1 MLPLFIA
8 FWMKITMSKE
18 EKKRTMLNRLGG
30 RKAMA
35 FYATLLVLFILAIIN
50 KAHAEIIS
58 AIDSLFLIFAGSNV
72 MKAKTTNI
80 LQDKEIENGIKRN

>member
-1 MLPLFIA
+1 MN
-8 FWMKITMSKE
+8 SEEDVKE
-18 EKKRTMLNRLGG
+18 EKTMLDRLGG

-35 FYATLLVLFILAIIN
+35 FYCTLLVLFILALIG

-72 MKAKTTNI
+72 IKSKTQQT
-80 LQDKEIENGIKRN
+80 QTGENTDGTINK

>member
-1 MLPLFIA
+1 
-8 FWMKITMSKE
+8 MKIMNSKTE
-18 EKKRTMLNRLGG
+18 ETTEEPRTLLDKVGG

-35 FYATLLVLFILAIIN
+35 FYATLIVLFILALIN

-72 MKAKTTNI
+72 MKAKTQQNES
-80 LQDKEIENGIKRN
+80 KEVKNGTPNK

>member
-1 MLPLFIA
+1 
-8 FWMKITMSKE
+8 MKTMNNKTEEIQEETKE
-18 EKKRTMLNRLGG
+18 ERTLLDKLGG

-35 FYATLLVLFILAIIN
+35 FYATLLVLFILALIN

-72 MKAKTTNI
+72 MKAKNKTEEKKEEVSNGI
-80 LQDKEIENGIKRN
+80 QDK

>member
-1 MLPLFIA
+1 M
-8 FWMKITMSKE
+8 TNKE
-18 EKKRTMLNRLGG
+18 DENVEEPRTLLDKLGG

-35 FYATLLVLFILAIIN
+35 FYATLLVLFILALIN

-72 MKAKTTNI
+72 IKAKTQNNQENEKGET
-80 LQDKEIENGIKRN
+80 NGIQNK

>member
-1 MLPLFIA
+1 MN
-8 FWMKITMSKE
+8 SKTE
-18 EKKRTMLNRLGG
+18 EPTKEQRTLLDKLGG

-35 FYATLLVLFILAIIN
+35 FYATLIVLFILALIN

-72 MKAKTTNI
+72 MKAKTQTQESKEVNHGTN
-80 LQDKEIENGIKRN
+80 DK

>member
-1 MLPLFIA
+1 
-8 FWMKITMSKE
+8 MKTMNNKTEEIQEETKE
-18 EKKRTMLNRLGG
+18 ERTLLDKLGG

-35 FYATLLVLFILAIIN
+35 FYATLLVLFILALIN

-72 MKAKTTNI
+72 MKAKTKTEEKKEEVSNGI
-80 LQDKEIENGIKRN
+80 QDK

>member
-1 MLPLFIA
+1 
-8 FWMKITMSKE
+8 MKIMNNKTEEIQEETKE
-18 EKKRTMLNRLGG
+18 ERTLLDKLGG

-35 FYATLLVLFILAIIN
+35 FYATLLVLFILALIN

-72 MKAKTTNI
+72 MKAKTKTEEKKEEVSNGI
-80 LQDKEIENGIKRN
+80 QDK

>member
-1 MLPLFIA
+1 
-8 FWMKITMSKE
+8 MSEDKKDDE
-18 EKKRTMLNRLGG
+18 KRTMLKRLGG

-72 MKAKTTNI
+72 MKGRT
-80 LQDKEIENGIKRN
+80 QDTKEPTKENPK

>member
-1 MLPLFIA
+1 M
-8 FWMKITMSKE
+8 MSETEEHTEDKE
-18 EKKRTMLNRLGG
+18 KTLLDFFGG

-35 FYATLLVLFILAIIN
+35 FYCTLLVLFILALIN

-72 MKAKTTNI
+72 IKAKTQPNTG
-80 LQDKEIENGIKRN
+80 DTKDGISNQ

>member
-1 MLPLFIA
+1 
-8 FWMKITMSKE
+8 MKTMNNKTEEIQEETKE
-18 EKKRTMLNRLGG
+18 ERTLLDKLGG

-35 FYATLLVLFILAIIN
+35 FYATLLVLFILALIN

-72 MKAKTTNI
+72 MKAKTKTEEK
-80 LQDKEIENGIKRN
+80 KEEVSNGIQNK

>member
-1 MLPLFIA
+1 M
-8 FWMKITMSKE
+8 TNKE
-18 EKKRTMLNRLGG
+18 DETVEETKEPRTLLDKLGG

-35 FYATLLVLFILAIIN
+35 FYATLLVLFILALIN

-72 MKAKTTNI
+72 MKAKTQQN
-80 LQDKEIENGIKRN
+80 QEKEKGETNGIQNK

>member
-1 MLPLFIA
+1 
-8 FWMKITMSKE
+8 MKIMNNKTDESTE
-18 EKKRTMLNRLGG
+18 DKRTLLDKLGG

-35 FYATLLVLFILAIIN
+35 FYATLIVLFILALIN

-72 MKAKTTNI
+72 IKAKTQTQESKEVNHGTN
-80 LQDKEIENGIKRN
+80 DK

>member
-1 MLPLFIA
+1 M
-8 FWMKITMSKE
+8 MNSEEDVKE
-18 EKKRTMLNRLGG
+18 EKTMLDKLGG

-35 FYATLLVLFILAIIN
+35 FYCTLLVLFILALIG

-72 MKAKTTNI
+72 IKSKTQQT
-80 LQDKEIENGIKRN
+80 QTGENKDGTINK

>member
-1 MLPLFIA
+1 MN
-8 FWMKITMSKE
+8 SKTEESIE
-18 EKKRTMLNRLGG
+18 EKDKTMLDFFGG

-35 FYATLLVLFILAIIN
+35 FYCTLLVLFILALIN

-72 MKAKTTNI
+72 MKSKTQTQESKEVNHGI
-80 LQDKEIENGIKRN
+80 NDK

>member
-1 MLPLFIA
+1 
-8 FWMKITMSKE
+8 MSKTKE
-18 EKKRTMLNRLGG
+18 AIEDKDKTMLDFFGG

-35 FYATLLVLFILAIIN
+35 FYCTLLVLFILALIG

-72 MKAKTTNI
+72 IKSKTQSNTGEEKDGVSN
-80 LQDKEIENGIKRN
+80 K

>member
-1 MLPLFIA
+1 
-8 FWMKITMSKE
+8 MSKTEETTE
-18 EKKRTMLNRLGG
+18 EKEKTMLDIFGG

-35 FYATLLVLFILAIIN
+35 FYCTLLVLFILALIN

-72 MKAKTTNI
+72 IKSKTQSNNEGESKDAI
-80 LQDKEIENGIKRN
+80 SNK

>member
-1 MLPLFIA
+1 M
-8 FWMKITMSKE
+8 MSKTKE
-18 EKKRTMLNRLGG
+18 ATEDKDKTMLDFFGG

-35 FYATLLVLFILAIIN
+35 FYCTLLVLFILALIG

-72 MKAKTTNI
+72 IKSKTQSNTGEEKDGVSN
-80 LQDKEIENGIKRN
+80 K

>member
-1 MLPLFIA
+1 
-8 FWMKITMSKE
+8 MKIMNSKTE
-18 EKKRTMLNRLGG
+18 EPTEEQRTLLDKLGG

-35 FYATLLVLFILAIIN
+35 FYATLIVLFILALIN

-72 MKAKTTNI
+72 MKAKTQTQESKEVNHGTN
-80 LQDKEIENGIKRN
+80 DK

>member
-1 MLPLFIA
+1 MN
-8 FWMKITMSKE
+8 SKTEETTE
-18 EKKRTMLNRLGG
+18 EKRTLLDKVGG

-35 FYATLLVLFILAIIN
+35 FYATLIVLFILALIN

-72 MKAKTTNI
+72 MKSKTQPNES
-80 LQDKEIENGIKRN
+80 KEVSNGTSNK

>member
-1 MLPLFIA
+1 MN
-8 FWMKITMSKE
+8 SEE
-18 EKKRTMLNRLGG
+18 EKTMLDRLGG

-35 FYATLLVLFILAIIN
+35 FYCTLLVLFILALIG

-72 MKAKTTNI
+72 IKSKTQQT
-80 LQDKEIENGIKRN
+80 QTGENKDGTINK

>member
-1 MLPLFIA
+1 MN
-8 FWMKITMSKE
+8 SEEDVKE
-18 EKKRTMLNRLGG
+18 EKTMLDRLGG

-35 FYATLLVLFILAIIN
+35 FYCTLLVLFILALIG

-72 MKAKTTNI
+72 IKSKTQQT
-80 LQDKEIENGIKRN
+80 QTGENKDGTINK

>member
-1 MLPLFIA
+1 M
-8 FWMKITMSKE
+8 MNSEEDVKE
-18 EKKRTMLNRLGG
+18 EKTMLDRLGG

-35 FYATLLVLFILAIIN
+35 FYCTLLVLFILALIG

-72 MKAKTTNI
+72 IKSKTQQT
-80 LQDKEIENGIKRN
+80 QTGENKDGTINK

>member
-1 MLPLFIA
+1 M
-8 FWMKITMSKE
+8 TNKE
-18 EKKRTMLNRLGG
+18 DETVEETKEPRTLLDKLGG

-35 FYATLLVLFILAIIN
+35 FYATLLVLFILALIN

-72 MKAKTTNI
+72 IKSKTQPNNEGESK
-80 LQDKEIENGIKRN
+80 DAVSNK

>member
-1 MLPLFIA
+1 
-8 FWMKITMSKE
+8 MKTMNSKTE
-18 EKKRTMLNRLGG
+18 EEEIKERTLLDKLGG

-35 FYATLLVLFILAIIN
+35 FYATLLVLFILALIN

-72 MKAKTTNI
+72 MKAKTQQTEEKKKEGSNGI
-80 LQDKEIENGIKRN
+80 QDK

>member
-1 MLPLFIA
+1 
-8 FWMKITMSKE
+8 MKIMNSKTE
-18 EKKRTMLNRLGG
+18 EITEEPRTLLDKVGG

-35 FYATLLVLFILAIIN
+35 FYATLIVLFILALIN

-72 MKAKTTNI
+72 MKAKTQQNES
-80 LQDKEIENGIKRN
+80 KEVNNGIPNK

>member
-1 MLPLFIA
+1 
-8 FWMKITMSKE
+8 MKIMNSKTE
-18 EKKRTMLNRLGG
+18 ETTDEKRTLLDKLGG

-35 FYATLLVLFILAIIN
+35 FYATLIVLFILALIN

-72 MKAKTTNI
+72 MKAKTQTQESKEVNHGTN
-80 LQDKEIENGIKRN
+80 DK

>member
-1 MLPLFIA
+1 MN
-8 FWMKITMSKE
+8 SKTEESTE
-18 EKKRTMLNRLGG
+18 EKRTLLDKLGG

-35 FYATLLVLFILAIIN
+35 FYATLIVLFILALIN

-72 MKAKTTNI
+72 MKAKTQTQESKEVQHGI
-80 LQDKEIENGIKRN
+80 DDK